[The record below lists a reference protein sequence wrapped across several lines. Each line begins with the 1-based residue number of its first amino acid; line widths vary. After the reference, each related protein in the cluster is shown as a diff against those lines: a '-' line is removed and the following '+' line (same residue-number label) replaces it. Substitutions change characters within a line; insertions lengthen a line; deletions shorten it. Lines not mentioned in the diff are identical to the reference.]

1 MSCPTLSL
9 TSFLCFALLKSTKTF
24 EMRGV
29 FMENLKES
37 ILKSWIRMSLS
48 IHDERI
54 VSSLSYNE
62 SLIFHLLYERH
73 QQLPTQPM
81 TATELCHVMRM
92 QKSQMNRTL
101 TQMEQK
107 ELIVRERSTRD
118 KRQMFVR
125 INFDKIEI
133 YQQQHEQILRI
144 IDELITMVGKDKAE
158 ETVRLFELVADAAE
172 KMIK

>member
-1 MSCPTLSL
+1 MN
-9 TSFLCFALLKSTKTF
+9 
-24 EMRGV
+24 E
-29 FMENLKES
+29 LKEN

-54 VSSLSYNE
+54 VSNMSYNE

-107 ELIVRERSTRD
+107 ELIVRERSTQD
-118 KRQMFVR
+118 KRQVFVR
-125 INFDKIEI
+125 INFDKIVI
-133 YQQQHEQILRI
+133 YQEQHEQILRV
-144 IDELITMVGKDKAE
+144 IDELITMIGKDKAE
-158 ETVRLFELVADAAE
+158 DVARLFGLVADAAE
-172 KMIK
+172 KVIK